1 MTDAFDRAHDLPTD
15 FSELASRLHRGGDA
29 PKTGHNNFEAYR
41 LQLEPVAEHLVQHLV
56 SSGVGLREGEVMSP
70 GPAPYRRVDGDSRAL
85 VYVRIRPKKRA
96 VRVDLSGLWCIAGEC
111 RFRIPGSTGM
121 ASFLISELSH
131 AEELARYLV
140 DVVYFTRRR
149 YAEERTR
156 RAG

>member
-1 MTDAFDRAHDLPTD
+1 MTEAFDRAHHLPISR
-15 FSELASRLHRGGDA
+15 SELASRLHHGTTPDRDGASKFD
-29 PKTGHNNFEAYR
+29 AYR
-41 LQLEPVAEHLVQHLV
+41 EQLEPIAEHLVQRLV

-111 RFRIPGSTGM
+111 RFRVPGSTGM

-131 AEELARYLV
+131 ADELARYLV

>member
-1 MTDAFDRAHDLPTD
+1 MTEAYDPRPTVFAEFAARLDRPEPEAP
-15 FSELASRLHRGGDA
+15 RGGA
-29 PKTGHNNFEAYR
+29 NNFDTHRER
-41 LQLEPVAEHLVQHLV
+41 LEPVAERLVQSLV
-56 SSGVGLREGEVMSP
+56 SSGLGLREGEVMSP
-70 GPAPYRRVDGDSRAL
+70 GPAPYRRVDGDARAL
-85 VYVRIRPKKRA
+85 VYVRVRPKKRA

-121 ASFLISELSH
+121 ASFLISELEH
-131 AEELARYLV
+131 AEELARYLI